1 MLRIWLKIFFYK
13 KTAEVTESKYE
24 SDQSPL
30 PYRNY
35 KLFTNYL
42 GSAVLLAV
50 AVDVDDV
57 DTLL

>member
-1 MLRIWLKIFFYK
+1 MLRIWLKIFYK

-42 GSAVLLAV
+42 GGAVLLAV
-50 AVDVDDV
+50 TVDIHDV